1 MPLPQVLTS
10 FQTFPGHPLSLFPPE
25 SKPPPSHSSFPWGPV
40 QSTFHGAAKTD
51 QCHSLVN
58 SLPMVGFFFLFFF
71 FPMVFDCKDNK
82 TQPSHY
88 NLKVPGPGSCRA
100 LPVQSPAPPQPRPTY
115 FPVSE
120 WVARSTAQKSH
131 FQRGLPDSTTSPCQI
146 LCSLRPFTVSHLFI
160 DAFVSLPRNA
170 SSSSPLF
177 HHGHEI

>member
-71 FPMVFDCKDNK
+71 FQWCLIAK
-82 TQPSHY
+82 TIKH
-88 NLKVPGPGSCRA
+88 NLLITTSKSLDLGPAVHFLYR
-100 LPVQSPAPPQPRPTY
+100 APPPPNPGQHTSLSLNGWHVPQLRNHT
-115 FPVSE
+115 FRE
-120 WVARSTAQKSH
+120 A
-131 FQRGLPDSTTSPCQI
+131 FQTPL
-146 LCSLRPFTVSHLFI
+146 LHLAKFY
-160 DAFVSLPRNA
+160 VR
-170 SSSSPLF
+170 
-177 HHGHEI
+177 

>member
-58 SLPMVGFFFLFFF
+58 SLPMV
-71 FPMVFDCKDNK
+71 FDCKDNK

-100 LPVQSPAPPQPRPTY
+100 LPVQSPAPPPTPGQHTSLSLNGWHVPQLRNHT
-115 FPVSE
+115 FRE
-120 WVARSTAQKSH
+120 A
-131 FQRGLPDSTTSPCQI
+131 FQTPL
-146 LCSLRPFTVSHLFI
+146 LHLAKFY
-160 DAFVSLPRNA
+160 VR
-170 SSSSPLF
+170 
-177 HHGHEI
+177 